1 MQSGFP
7 ARTTTK
13 LELTYAP
20 KEAGSHSGTITFKDA
35 DGREVKILV
44 RGVAT
49 EPAKLTVD
57 PAVVEAGTLTL
68 GEEPKEL
75 SFKISNTGKYP
86 LEYVFPKFSDETI
99 EGAAKLHKFGY
110 TSFLQLLMATI
121 HSNMKLRR
129 LL

>member
-57 PAVVEAGTLTL
+57 PAVVSHNPERLSGSKMNLL
-68 GEEPKEL
+68 LERYVVIVGKEII
-75 SFKISNTGKYP
+75 FNIRDQGCIGN
-86 LEYVFPKFSDETI
+86 
-99 EGAAKLHKFGY
+99 
-110 TSFLQLLMATI
+110 
-121 HSNMKLRR
+121 
-129 LL
+129 